1 MTSYFVDT
9 SAWYDLVD
17 GSTPLHSEVAQRAAD
32 ARLLVTT
39 TFIPHELTA
48 LLVSRS
54 YWRAAE
60 QAGEHIRAS
69 PMVRLVHPTGEEEDR
84 AWHLFLERRDKTYS
98 LTDCL
103 SFVVMRRLRLTTALA
118 TESHFVQE
126 GFDVV
131 P

>member
-1 MTSYFVDT
+1 MTTYFVDT

-17 GSTPLHSEVAQRAAD
+17 GSTPLHRDVAERAAD

-39 TFIPHELTA
+39 TLILHELIA

-54 YWRAAE
+54 HRRAAE
-60 QAGEHIRAS
+60 QAGEHIRNS
-69 PMVRLVHPTGEEEDR
+69 PTVRLVHPTDEEEDR
-84 AWHLFLERRDKTYS
+84 AWRLFLERKDKTYS

-118 TESHFVQE
+118 TDSHFVQE
-126 GFDVV
+126 GFSVV

>member
-1 MTSYFVDT
+1 MTYFVDT

-17 GSTPLHSEVAQRAAD
+17 GSTPRHGDVAETAAS

-39 TFIPHELTA
+39 TFILHELMA

-54 YWRAAE
+54 YRRAAE
-60 QAGEHIRAS
+60 QAGEHIRTS
-69 PMVRLVHPTGEEEDR
+69 PTVRLVHPTEEEEGR
-84 AWHLFLERRDKTYS
+84 AWRLFLERPDKTYS

-118 TESHFVQE
+118 TDSHFVQE
-126 GFDVV
+126 GFSVV